1 MATRQQLKDELKQQL
16 REESTS
22 GAAGAYNTPF
32 AFNPNKKAQGTS
44 RNYYLKMGWKL
55 VIRIKYGKQPRVWNI
70 KIFGNKQYL
79 FITYEKPTKSIQSYQ
94 RR

>member
-22 GAAGAYNTPF
+22 GAAGAYNTPL

-55 VIRIKYGKQPRVWNI
+55 V
-70 KIFGNKQYL
+70 NKNKVRKAANGMEYKDL
-79 FITYEKPTKSIQSYQ
+79 WK
-94 RR
+94 

>member
-55 VIRIKYGKQPRVWNI
+55 V
-70 KIFGNKQYL
+70 NKNKVRKAAKVMVYKDL
-79 FITYEKPTKSIQSYQ
+79 WK
-94 RR
+94 